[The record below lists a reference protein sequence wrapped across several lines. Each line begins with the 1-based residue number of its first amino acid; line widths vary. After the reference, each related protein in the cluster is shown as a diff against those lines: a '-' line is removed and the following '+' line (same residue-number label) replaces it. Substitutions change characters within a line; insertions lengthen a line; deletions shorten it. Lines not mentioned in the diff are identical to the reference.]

1 MKKKASVIVETSTGK
16 YLMQEF
22 RPPIPLRSSP
32 RKPKS
37 KLKKEIKRLDERMLN
52 LLTKKQQA
60 KRELHFQ
67 TDEQHEKKSLIFVI
81 SADQPEPINI
91 TEEELTR
98 DKCR

>member
-32 RKPKS
+32 RKQKF
-37 KLKKEIKRLDERMLN
+37 KLKKGIKRLDERMLN

-67 TDEQHEKKSLIFVI
+67 SDEQQHEKKSLIFII
-81 SADQPEPINI
+81 SGEEPINI
-91 TEEELTR
+91 SEEDLAR